1 MNQKLIQLDSN
12 RRQPRSQLL
21 NQSIVMLAV
30 EGVFEQIVLFG
41 QEMSSEYINLSLP
54 EFYPHSNFTLKLHF
68 IFTLAISPKHLHPS
82 ILFLPYNKLLE
93 MHIIFLVLLEL
104 VLGNAILDCQD
115 SKGLSLLDFLSLYQG
130 YTISIYFQYQYFFVI
145 EPKYGKLICIP
156 TLYHLT
162 VSPVF
167 YP

>member
-1 MNQKLIQLDSN
+1 
-12 RRQPRSQLL
+12 
-21 NQSIVMLAV
+21 
-30 EGVFEQIVLFG
+30 
-41 QEMSSEYINLSLP
+41 
-54 EFYPHSNFTLKLHF
+54 
-68 IFTLAISPKHLHPS
+68 
-82 ILFLPYNKLLE
+82 

>member
-12 RRQPRSQLL
+12 RRQLRSRLL

-30 EGVFEQIVLFG
+30 EGVFEQIVLYG

-68 IFTLAISPKHLHPS
+68 IFTLARISPKS
-82 ILFLPYNKLLE
+82 EMFLPYNKLLE